1 MIFHVDSLCLII
13 NFYISQVEIYGSDHF
28 TVLLENICKKK
39 GIKTDRGRKDI
50 KRSLH
55 LRRNYR
61 ATTQEIESLLPSG
74 STTAILQNRP

>member
-1 MIFHVDSLCLII
+1 MLTIYVWSS
-13 NFYISQVEIYGSDHF
+13 ISTYRKSKF
-28 TVLLENICKKK
+28 TVAITALLENICKKK

-61 ATTQEIESLLPSG
+61 ATTQEPESLLPSG
-74 STTAILQNRP
+74 SITGILQN